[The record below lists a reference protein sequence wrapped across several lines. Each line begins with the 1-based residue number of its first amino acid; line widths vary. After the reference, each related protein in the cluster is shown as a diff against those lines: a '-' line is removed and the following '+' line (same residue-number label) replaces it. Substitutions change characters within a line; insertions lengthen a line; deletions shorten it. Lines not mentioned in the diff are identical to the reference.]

1 MVLDL
6 NLKIRVV
13 SSRSQK
19 NFRFLLGFKI
29 KILPILVRDKTPQFR
44 KSDLIYSRY
53 LKRHN
58 FCSECASNVNEA
70 YSTLVGEF
78 ESDDDEVSCSSDEDN
93 EDTPPA
99 LVPLRPALR
108 SPTSSTESIDS
119 LQSSSRSGH

>member
-1 MVLDL
+1 M
-6 NLKIRVV
+6 
-13 SSRSQK
+13 
-19 NFRFLLGFKI
+19 
-29 KILPILVRDKTPQFR
+29 
-44 KSDLIYSRY
+44 
-53 LKRHN
+53 
-58 FCSECASNVNEA
+58 NEA

-119 LQSSSRSGH
+119 LQSSRSGH